1 MNDAACKN
9 GALVSQQ
16 TWVKES
22 RFGNWFQAT
31 GMWTGYV
38 LNEATSDLADL
49 LAKHPR
55 LTPQKPV
62 VLDAG
67 CGEGAG
73 FTFIETL
80 LDPARIV
87 AIDIDP
93 QMIPRA
99 QSEAGKVKVP
109 VEVRQGSVQQL
120 TIASETIDVV
130 FCHQTVHHLND
141 QPAALR
147 EFYRV
152 LKPGGL
158 LLMAESCRTF
168 IHSLPVRLLFRH
180 PEGVQKTA
188 DEYLDL
194 VTRIGFT
201 FSNDQ
206 VARPYPFW
214 SLPDFGF
221 REWAGLKPS
230 HKEATQVRL
239 IAQLG

>member
-1 MNDAACKN
+1 VTDTACKN
-9 GALVSQQ
+9 GAIASQQ

-38 LNEATSDLADL
+38 LHEAASDLADL
-49 LAKHPR
+49 LAKQPQT
-55 LTPQKPV
+55 TPQKPV

-73 FTFIETL
+73 FAFIETL
-80 LDPARIV
+80 LDPARVI

-93 QMIPRA
+93 QMVPKA
-99 QSEAGKVKVP
+99 CSAACKVQVP
-109 VEVRQGSVQQL
+109 VQVGQGSVQAL
-120 TIASETIDVV
+120 AIASETIDVV
-130 FCHQTVHHLND
+130 FCHQTIHHLSD
-141 QPAALR
+141 QPAALQ

-180 PEGVQKTA
+180 PDGVQKTA
-188 DEYLDL
+188 EEYLEL
-194 VTRIGFT
+194 VARTGFRIT
-201 FSNDQ
+201 EDQ

-221 REWAGLKPS
+221 REWAGMKPS

-239 IAQLG
+239 VAQR